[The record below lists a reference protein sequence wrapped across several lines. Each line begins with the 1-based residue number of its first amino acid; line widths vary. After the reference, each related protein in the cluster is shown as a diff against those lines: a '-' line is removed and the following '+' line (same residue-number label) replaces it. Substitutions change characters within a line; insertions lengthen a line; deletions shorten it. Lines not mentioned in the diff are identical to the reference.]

1 MKWHPGQRTL
11 DSLYPT
17 NAKAKEAHATKE
29 ASRDPN
35 WNQSNDPRPKV
46 MYPSMASAE
55 EKAKIAE
62 MLEAQLN
69 KRKALHDKGELGVAS
84 IMYETM
90 NDLVSAEMVEQA
102 LADDARKKKLDEHYK
117 NDLLYQSMHF
127 HLTEDELIRAKAHKS
142 KD

>member
-29 ASRDPN
+29 ASRDHN

-62 MLEAQLN
+62 LHEAQL
-69 KRKALHDKGELGVAS
+69 KKLTELHDKGELGVAS

-90 NDLVSAEMVEQA
+90 NDLVNAEMVEQA
-102 LADDARKKKLDEHYK
+102 LADDAWKKELDEHYK
-117 NDLLYQSMHF
+117 NDILYQSMHF
-127 HLTEDELIRAKAHKS
+127 NLTEDDLNRAKAET
-142 KD
+142 